1 MLGEWLSSDNT
12 GLLVE
17 LILVL
22 GVSVAVGMLIE
33 RLLSRY
39 FSSFFAGSRRRE
51 YAALA
56 RALRGAPTT
65 LLVLVGLDIYLS
77 NIELP
82 ATLKPVVDKLIITII
97 VIQSSIFLSNLAAG
111 LLKIYTERGRGARN
125 TTTLFLHLAK
135 LVILVLGFLILL
147 EAMGVS
153 LTPILTTLGIAG
165 LAVALALQD
174 TLSNLFSGLYIAI
187 SGQLRVGDYVK
198 LDTGIEGFIADIGWR
213 NTVIRTP
220 YGSTIVVPNSKLASA
235 VVTNY
240 HYPDRNFIV
249 PVEVGVSYD
258 SDLEKVERV
267 TIEVAES
274 VMKEVP
280 GGVPGHKP
288 YVRYV
293 AFGEYSIVLRVYLAA
308 QGFPYNLLVV
318 HEFIKRLHKRFR
330 EEGIEIPFPITT
342 VRLSGVEAGGAGG
355 AKILEAPVTMN
366 A

>member
-1 MLGEWLSSDNT
+1 MLGDWLKPGNT
-12 GLLVE
+12 ELLIE
-17 LILVL
+17 LVLVL
-22 GVSVAVGMLIE
+22 GVSLVAGVLVE
-33 RLLSRY
+33 KLLSRY
-39 FSSFFAGSRRRE
+39 FSSLFTGRRKKE
-51 YAALA
+51 YMALA
-56 RALRGAPTT
+56 KALRGTPTT
-65 LLVLVGLDIYLS
+65 LLILVGLDIYLS
-77 NIELP
+77 SIELP
-82 ATLKPVVDKLIITII
+82 ATLKPVVEKLIITII
-97 VIQSSIFLSNLAAG
+97 IIQASIFLSNIAAG
-111 LLKIYTERGRGARN
+111 LLRIYTEKGRGARS

-198 LDTGIEGFIADIGWR
+198 LDTGVEGFIADIGWR

-220 YGSTIVVPNSKLASA
+220 YGSTIVVPNSRLASA

-267 TIEVAES
+267 TVEVAES
-274 VMKEVP
+274 VMREVP

-293 AFGEYSIVLRVYLAA
+293 SFGDYSIVLRVYLAA

-318 HEFIKRLHKRFR
+318 HEFIKRLHKRFK

-342 VRLSGVEAGGAGG
+342 VRLTSSWQGVEDRS
-355 AKILEAPVTMN
+355 KILEEAVTMD